1 MKFSS
6 TLFLK
11 LVVITISLL
20 ALILSV
26 IALPLAV
33 KLIGLQ
39 NEIWGYAHSPVL
51 IGMYLS
57 VLPFLCALFQA
68 FKILKLID
76 SKQAFSNFTVHAL
89 SKIKLSGL
97 AISVIYGLLLPFF
110 FIMGDYD
117 DAPGIILIGLILI
130 FAAFIIAAFA
140 ALLQRI
146 LQEAILIKSEND
158 LTI

>member
-1 MKFSS
+1 MKFNS

-11 LVVITISLL
+11 LVVISISLL
-20 ALILSV
+20 ALILCV

-39 NEIWGYAHSPVL
+39 NKIWGYAHSPVL
-51 IGMYLS
+51 IGMYMS
-57 VLPFLCALFQA
+57 VLPFLYALFQA

-97 AISVIYGLLLPFF
+97 TISVIYGLLMPFF
-110 FIMGDYD
+110 FIMAEHD

-130 FAAFIIAAFA
+130 FAAFVIAAFA